1 MQRCALGTV
10 HVLLLHAALR
20 VSCVPCEWI
29 QDSHPVVVHFLC
41 GISNLFA
48 SYLEDVPIVMSIGSK
63 LFVRHKCRVFDASPE
78 HTTLLHFLVSAV
90 PTRKKNIQKVSEG
103 ETCVSSKLQSRR
115 GRATKHESE

>member
-1 MQRCALGTV
+1 MQRCALRTL

-20 VSCVPCEWI
+20 VQCVPCEWI
-29 QDSHPVVVHFLC
+29 QDCHPVVVPFFG

-48 SYLEDVPIVMSIGSK
+48 SYLEDVPVLMSIGSR

-78 HTTLLHFLVSAV
+78 HTTLLPFLVSAV

-103 ETCVSSKLQSRR
+103 ETFVSSKFQSRR